1 MQNDMIQIRNNALLA
16 RPKDPDR
23 IPEAVV
29 IPFQL
34 LLARAENGIKPMTEK
49 LDDEPEDQN
58 AQQDPLS
65 DRTEQI
71 IGNKP
76 CAIQAEHDEFGT
88 FDPHAFYKLML
99 TEPIRYDA
107 AQKPDPQGCLKDD
120 DQDHSLY
127 FRKYCSNAQFCISEN
142 IFPFN

>member
-1 MQNDMIQIRNNALLA
+1 MIKIRDNALFTC
-16 RPKDPDR
+16 PENVDR
-23 IPEAVV
+23 IPETVV

-49 LDDEPEDQN
+49 LDDEPKDQN
-58 AQQDPLS
+58 AQQDPFP
-65 DRTEQI
+65 DRTIQV

-76 CAIQAEHDEFGT
+76 CAIQAEHEKFGT
-88 FDPHAFYKLML
+88 FDPHAFYKQML

-107 AQKPDPQGCLKDD
+107 AQKPDPQGCLKNDG
-120 DQDHSLY
+120 QGHSLY
-127 FRKYCSNAQFCISEN
+127 FRKYCSKAQFCISEN